1 MRTTEL
7 TGFGLGL
14 RVDGFTP
21 AGGPETL
28 RTLLWEYGVLHLTGF
43 PRDPEAL
50 TALARLF
57 GEPREVFPAEHRM
70 PGQPHVRL
78 QSNVRGLGANA
89 GGQYWHADGSFA
101 PDTPLVTVLTCD
113 EAPAAEGETLFADLR
128 AGYTALPGDLRDEVD
143 GLDGGFPC
151 RRIAEE
157 DMRRATAMR
166 TVTLSEAER
175 SSRLAELR
183 DFVRPLVA
191 THHTTGRRALVL
203 NEHWLREIPGRT
215 PEEGRRL
222 LGRLYETVTR
232 PARVLRHHWSVG
244 DVLVWDNASV
254 LHKAVP
260 AAPGLRKIT
269 RRITTAVPVASQPR
283 WTEEPAGEP
292 AGEPTPGRTAG
303 DTARRT
309 AEDTSEHRGARAAA
323 PDRDRAALATTP

>member
-21 AGGPETL
+21 ERGPETL
-28 RTLLWEYGVLHLTGF
+28 RALLWEYGVLHLTGF

-50 TALARLF
+50 TALARCF
-57 GEPREVFPAEHRM
+57 GEPRTVFPAEHRV

-101 PDTPLVTVLTCD
+101 PDMPLVSVLTCD
-113 EAPAAEGETLFADLR
+113 EAPDSEGETLFADLR
-128 AGYTALPGDLRDEVD
+128 AGYTALPGDLRAEVD

-151 RRIAEE
+151 RRIAEQ

-166 TVTLSEAER
+166 TVALSEAER
-175 SSRLAELR
+175 NRQLAELT
-183 DFVRPLVA
+183 DFVRPLVT

-215 PEEGRRL
+215 PEEGGRL
-222 LGRLYETVTR
+222 LDRLYGTVTR
-232 PARVLRHHWSVG
+232 PSHVLRHRWSVG
-244 DVLVWDNASV
+244 DVLVWDNTSV

-260 AAPGLRKIT
+260 AAPGRRKIT
-269 RRITTAVPVASQPR
+269 RRITTAVPV
-283 WTEEPAGEP
+283 TEP
-292 AGEPTPGRTAG
+292 
-303 DTARRT
+303 RRT
-309 AEDTSEHRGARAAA
+309 AEGAAGRAAGRSSEETTEHRRART
-323 PDRDRAALATTP
+323 PDREPAVPATTP